1 MVIIAHQT
9 MQAINDKMFADQG
22 AVFRS
27 HLKKLILLA
36 DDAYSTD
43 TFPFRKHLGASL
55 IGNDCARKTWY
66 SWHWAKEIKFDA
78 RILRLFNRGHLE
90 EPRMMAL
97 LMMIGCKVWQF
108 DTNGKQYRIDGH
120 SGHYGGSLDGVALG
134 IPEFPDLP
142 GLTEFKTHSD
152 KSFNEVK
159 AKGVLLAKPEH
170 FQQQQQ
176 YMGHHKLTFALYMAV
191 NKNTDEIYAEIIM
204 FDKLYYDKYFALA
217 GQIVGSKV
225 PLAKISKNSKF
236 YTCTYCDFKPICHGK
251 DLPARNCRTCVHSEA
266 HLGNNEGEWHCVNV
280 LNYKPELHYP
290 IVLNKEQQLQG
301 CDKYQVNPYIKE
313 EL

>member
-27 HLKKLILLA
+27 HLKKLIALA

-43 TFPFRKHLGASL
+43 TFPFRSHLGASG
-55 IGNDCARKTWY
+55 IGEDCARKVWY
-66 SWHWAKEIKFDA
+66 AWHWSKEVKHDA
-78 RILRLFNRGHLE
+78 RIIRLFNRGHLE

-97 LMMIGCKVWQF
+97 LMMIGCEVWQL
-108 DTNGKQYRIDGH
+108 DTNGKQYKITGH

-142 GLTEFKTHSD
+142 GLVEFKTHSD

-159 AKGVLLAKPEH
+159 GKSVLLSKPTH
-170 FQQQQQ
+170 FQQMQQ
-176 YMGHHKLTFALYMAV
+176 YMGYHKLSFGLYMAV

-204 FDKLYYDKYFALA
+204 FNKLYYDKYFERA
-217 GQIVGSKV
+217 GKIIESKV
-225 PLAKISKNSKF
+225 PPDKISKNSKF
-236 YTCTYCDFKPICHGK
+236 YTCTYCDFKSICHGK
-251 DLPARNCRTCVHSEA
+251 DLPARNCRTCLHSEA
-266 HLGNNEGEWHCVNV
+266 YAGNNNGEWHCVNP
-280 LNYKPELHYP
+280 LNITVKRNP
-290 IVLNKEQQLQG
+290 IVLTKEEQFAG
-301 CDKYQVNPYIKE
+301 CDNYEVNPYIKE
-313 EL
+313 AL